1 MRKAPLHTQVLTYIA
16 LIAVAVF
23 VIAPIWLMGVLAI
36 DGSFQQAPLQ
46 FRMVPQHITLEPM
59 VRALS
64 KPYQNQ
70 TFLHLLQ
77 NSLFVSLGAALVAVV
92 FGTSMAYAF
101 ARMRFR
107 GQQAGLF
114 ALMAGAMLPAVA
126 LMVPLYIILTRLG
139 IRTSLV
145 GLLIV
150 YASLAMPF
158 CVWNMRAGFQSVAQD
173 MEDSAFIDGASRLRA
188 FWSITLPIAMPSI
201 ALAALIAF
209 LAGYTE
215 FAMGWLFIDRAQNVT
230 LAMALSTMSN
240 SGQNVAWNLLMS
252 YALLMSLPVII
263 VFLILQRQLA
273 RSLQFSR

>member
-1 MRKAPLHTQVLTYIA
+1 MRKVSPRSRVLTYLA
-16 LIAVAVF
+16 LIAVAAF
-23 VIAPIWLMGVLAI
+23 VIAPIWLMVVLSV
-36 DGSFQQAPLQ
+36 DGSFQQAPLE
-46 FRMVPQHITLEPM
+46 FRVLPQRITLEPLM
-59 VRALS
+59 RALN

-77 NSLFVSLGAALVAVV
+77 NSLLVSVGAALVAVV
-92 FGTSMAYAF
+92 FGASMAYAF

-107 GQQAGLF
+107 GQQTGLF

-139 IRTSLV
+139 IRTSLA

-150 YASLAMPF
+150 YASLALPF
-158 CVWNMRAGFQSVAQD
+158 CVWNMRAAFQSVAKE
-173 MEDSAFIDGASRLRA
+173 MEESAFIDGASRLRT
-188 FWSITLPIAMPSI
+188 FWSITLPKAMPSI

-252 YALLMSLPVII
+252 YALLMSLPVVI
-263 VFLILQRQLA
+263 VFLVLQRQLA

>member
-1 MRKAPLHTQVLTYIA
+1 MRKAPLHSKVLTYAA
-16 LIAVAVF
+16 LITVAAF
-23 VIAPIWLMGVLAI
+23 VIAPIWLMGVLAV
-36 DGSFQQAPLQ
+36 DGSFQQAPLE
-46 FRMVPQHITLEPM
+46 FRLWPQRITLEPLM
-59 VRALS
+59 RAVS

-70 TFLHLLQ
+70 AFLHLLQ
-77 NSLFVSLGAALVAVV
+77 NSLFVSLGAALIAVV
-92 FGTSMAYAF
+92 FGMSMAYAF

-158 CVWNMRAGFQSVAQD
+158 CVWNMRAGFQSVAND
-173 MEDSAFIDGASRLRA
+173 LEESAFIDGAGRLRA

>member
-1 MRKAPLHTQVLTYIA
+1 MHKASLRSQVLTYIA
-16 LIAVAVF
+16 LIAVAAF
-23 VIAPIWLMGVLAI
+23 VIAPIWLMGVLAV
-36 DGSFQQAPLQ
+36 DGSFQQAPLE
-46 FRMVPQHITLEPM
+46 FRVLPQRITLEPLA
-59 VRALS
+59 RALN

-70 TFLHLLQ
+70 PFVHLLQ
-77 NSLFVSLGAALVAVV
+77 NSLVVSIGAALVAVV
-92 FGTSMAYAF
+92 FGASMAYAF
-101 ARMRFR
+101 AQMRFR

-114 ALMAGAMLPAVA
+114 TLMAGAMLPAVA

-139 IRTSLV
+139 IRTSLF

-158 CVWNMRAGFQSVAQD
+158 CVWNMRAGFQSVAKE
-173 MEDSAFIDGASRLRA
+173 MEESAFIDGASRLRA

-230 LAMALSTMSN
+230 LAMALSAMSN
-240 SGQNVAWNLLMS
+240 SGQNVAWNLLML
-252 YALLMSLPVII
+252 YALLMSLPVVI
-263 VFLILQRQLA
+263 VFLLLQRQLA